1 MNNNYPIIQLAKA
14 KEHSI
19 KRFHPWIFSG
29 AIKKMD
35 DTIKEGD
42 IVKILSSQN
51 EILGIGHFQSGSIA
65 VRLLSF
71 KEEIIDQKF
80 WEEKILSAYQE
91 RIRIGVSNNKNLN
104 VYRLIFAE
112 GDYLPGLIIDMYNG
126 TAVIQAHSIG
136 MYNALHEITNALK
149 NVLKNN
155 LIAVYDKSK
164 ETLPSPFSDSINNRY
179 LYGNA
184 VTNEVNEYGNKFKID
199 WINGQKTGFF
209 IDQRENRKL
218 LGEYSKNKKV
228 LNAFC
233 YTGGFSIY
241 ALQGGAKEVHSVD
254 ISEKAIHLTNENV
267 TLNNFSNHKSYAV
280 DVFDF
285 LKNAENDYDVI
296 VLDPP
301 AFAKSRKV
309 THNAIQGYKR
319 INLMAMKKI
328 KKGGIL
334 FTFSC
339 SQAINRTLFYNT
351 IISAA
356 IESGRK
362 IRVIHHLSQPADHPV
377 NIYHPEGEYLKGLVL
392 YIE

>member
-1 MNNNYPIIQLAKA
+1 MKELYKTIQLIKG
-14 KEHSI
+14 KEQSV

-29 AIKKMD
+29 AIK
-35 DTIKEGD
+35 TIENTITEGD
-42 IVKILSSQN
+42 TVKVLSAQN
-51 EILGIGHFQSGSIA
+51 EVLGVGHYQSGSIA

-71 KEEIIDQKF
+71 NDEILNQDF
-80 WEEKILSAYQE
+80 WNKKISSAYQT
-91 RIRIGVSNNKNLN
+91 RLNLGIANNSNLN
-104 VYRLIFAE
+104 VYRLVFGE
-112 GDYLPGLIIDMYNG
+112 GDNLPGLIIDIYNN

-136 MYNALHEITNALK
+136 MHKAINEITEALK
-149 NVLKNN
+149 NVLKEN
-155 LIAVYDKSK
+155 LKSVYDKSK
-164 ETLPSPFSDSINNRY
+164 ETLPLPYSEKISNRY
-179 LYGNA
+179 LLGDAINN
-184 VTNEVNEYGNKFKID
+184 VVNEYGNKFKID
-199 WINGQKTGFF
+199 WISGQKTGFF

-218 LGEYSKNKKV
+218 LSNFCKYKKV
-228 LNAFC
+228 LNTFC

-241 ALQGGAKEVHSVD
+241 ALHAGAKEVHSVD
-254 ISEKAIHLTNENV
+254 ISEKAIQLTNENV
-267 TLNNFSNHKSYAV
+267 ALNKLNNHKSFAV

-285 LKNAENDYDVI
+285 LKNADTDYDVI

-309 THNAIQGYKR
+309 SHNAIQGYKR
-319 INLMAMKKI
+319 INAMAMKKI

-339 SQAINRTLFYNT
+339 SQAISRSLFYNT

-356 IESGRK
+356 IESGRT
-362 IRVIHHLSQPADHPV
+362 IRVLYHLSQPADHPV

>member
-1 MNNNYPIIQLAKA
+1 MSNNYKTIHLAKG

-19 KRFHPWIFSG
+19 KRFHPWVFSG
-29 AIKKMD
+29 AIKRMD
-35 DTIKEGD
+35 ENINEGD
-42 IVKILSSQN
+42 IIKILSAQN
-51 EILGIGHFQSGSIA
+51 EVLGVGHFQNGSIA
-65 VRLLSF
+65 VRLLTF
-71 KEEIIDQKF
+71 KDEIINQKF
-80 WEEKILSAYQE
+80 WEEKIASAYQT
-91 RIRIGVSNNKNLN
+91 RVNTGIANNKNLN
-104 VYRLIFAE
+104 VYRLVFAE
-112 GDYLPGLIIDMYNG
+112 GDNLPGLIIDMYNG

-136 MYNALHEITNALK
+136 MYHALEEITNALK
-149 NVLKNN
+149 NVLKEN
-155 LIAVYDKSK
+155 LKAVYDKSK
-164 ETLPSPFSDSINNRY
+164 ETLPLPFSDKLTNRY
-179 LYGNA
+179 LLGSS

-218 LGEYSKNKKV
+218 LAEYCKDKKV
-228 LNAFC
+228 LNTFC

-241 ALQGGAKEVHSVD
+241 ALNAGASEVHSVD
-254 ISEKAIHLTNENV
+254 ISEKAIQLTDENV
-267 TLNNFSNHKSYAV
+267 ALNKFNNHKSYAV

-285 LKNAENDYDVI
+285 LKNADNDYDVI

-301 AFAKSRKV
+301 AFAKSKKV
-309 THNAIQGYKR
+309 SHNAVQGYKR
-319 INLMAMKKI
+319 INVMAMKKI
-328 KKGGIL
+328 KKGGVL

-377 NIYHPEGEYLKGLVL
+377 DIFHPEGEYLKGLVV

>member
-1 MNNNYPIIQLAKA
+1 MSNNYKTILLAKG

-19 KRFHPWIFSG
+19 KRFHPWVFSG
-29 AIKKMD
+29 AIKRMD
-35 DTIKEGD
+35 ENINEGD
-42 IVKILSSQN
+42 IVKILSAQN
-51 EILGIGHFQSGSIA
+51 EVLGVGHFQNGSIA
-65 VRLLSF
+65 VRLLTF
-71 KEEIIDQKF
+71 KDEIINQKF
-80 WEEKILSAYQE
+80 WEEKIASAYQT
-91 RIRIGVSNNKNLN
+91 RVNTGIANNKNLN
-104 VYRLIFAE
+104 VYRLVFAE
-112 GDYLPGLIIDMYNG
+112 GDNLPGLIIDMYNG

-136 MYNALHEITNALK
+136 MYHALEEITNALK
-149 NVLKNN
+149 NVLKEN
-155 LIAVYDKSK
+155 LKAVYDKSK
-164 ETLPSPFSDSINNRY
+164 ETLPLPFSDKLSNRY
-179 LYGNA
+179 LLGST

-218 LGEYSKNKKV
+218 LAEYCKDKKV
-228 LNAFC
+228 LNTFC

-241 ALQGGAKEVHSVD
+241 ALNAGASEVHSVD
-254 ISEKAIHLTNENV
+254 ISEKAIQLTDENV
-267 TLNNFSNHKSYAV
+267 ALNKFNNHKSYAV

-285 LKNAENDYDVI
+285 LKNADNDYDVI

-301 AFAKSRKV
+301 AFAKSKKV
-309 THNAIQGYKR
+309 SHNAVQGYKR
-319 INLMAMKKI
+319 INVMAMKKI
-328 KKGGIL
+328 KKGGVL

-377 NIYHPEGEYLKGLVL
+377 NIFHPEGEYLKGLVV

>member
-1 MNNNYPIIQLAKA
+1 MNNKYKIIHLAKG

-19 KRFHPWIFSG
+19 KRFHPWVFSG
-29 AIKKMD
+29 AIKRMD
-35 DTIKEGD
+35 ENINEDD
-42 IVKILSSQN
+42 IVKILSAQN
-51 EILGIGHFQSGSIA
+51 EVLGVGHFQNGSIA
-65 VRLLSF
+65 VRLLTF
-71 KEEIIDQKF
+71 KDEIINQKF
-80 WEEKILSAYQE
+80 WEEKIASAYQT
-91 RIRIGVSNNKNLN
+91 RVNIGIANNKNLN
-104 VYRLIFAE
+104 VYRLVFAE
-112 GDYLPGLIIDMYNG
+112 GDNLPGLIIDMYNG

-136 MYNALHEITNALK
+136 MYHALEEITNALK
-149 NVLKNN
+149 NVLKEN
-155 LIAVYDKSK
+155 LKAVFDKSK
-164 ETLPSPFSDSINNRY
+164 ETLPLPFSDKLTNRY
-179 LYGNA
+179 LLGSS

-199 WINGQKTGFF
+199 WISGQKTGFF

-218 LGEYSKNKKV
+218 LAEYCKDKKV
-228 LNAFC
+228 LNTFC

-241 ALQGGAKEVHSVD
+241 ALNAGASEVHSVD
-254 ISEKAIHLTNENV
+254 ISEKAIQLTDENV
-267 TLNNFSNHKSYAV
+267 ALNKFNNHKSYVV

-285 LKNAENDYDVI
+285 LKNADNDYDVI

-309 THNAIQGYKR
+309 SHNAVQGYKR
-319 INLMAMKKI
+319 INVMAMKKI
-328 KKGGIL
+328 KKGGVL

-339 SQAINRTLFYNT
+339 SQAINRTLFYHT

-377 NIYHPEGEYLKGLVL
+377 NIFHPEGEYLKGLVV

>member
-1 MNNNYPIIQLAKA
+1 MNNNYKTIQLAKG
-14 KEHSI
+14 KEHSV
-19 KRFHPWIFSG
+19 KRFHPWVFSG
-29 AIKKMD
+29 AIKRMD
-35 DTIKEGD
+35 ENINEGD
-42 IVKILSSQN
+42 IVKILSDKN
-51 EILGIGHFQSGSIA
+51 EVLGIGHYQNGSISI
-65 VRLLSF
+65 RILSF
-71 KEEIIDQKF
+71 NDETIDQNF
-80 WEEKILSAYQE
+80 WNKKISSAYQA
-91 RIRIGVSNNKNLN
+91 RINTGIANNNNLD
-104 VYRLIFAE
+104 VYRLVFAE
-112 GDYLPGLIIDMYNG
+112 GDNMPGLIIDMYNG

-136 MYNALHEITNALK
+136 MYYALNEITEALK
-149 NVLKNN
+149 KVLKEN
-155 LIAVYDKSK
+155 LKAVYDKSK
-164 ETLPSPFSDSINNRY
+164 ETLPLPYSEKISNRY
-179 LYGNA
+179 LFGNA
-184 VTNEVNEYGNKFKID
+184 ETNVVNEYGNKFKID

-209 IDQRENRKL
+209 IDQRENRRL
-218 LGEYSKNKKV
+218 LAEYCKDKKV
-228 LNAFC
+228 LNTFC

-241 ALQGGAKEVHSVD
+241 ALNAGASEVHSVD
-254 ISEKAIHLTNENV
+254 ISEKAIQLTNENV
-267 TLNNFSNHKSYAV
+267 ALNKFNNHKSYAV

-285 LKNAENDYDVI
+285 LKNAENNYDVI

-309 THNAIQGYKR
+309 SHNAVQGYKR
-319 INLMAMKKI
+319 INVMAMKKI

-362 IRVIHHLSQPADHPV
+362 IRVLHHLSQPTDHPV

>member
-1 MNNNYPIIQLAKA
+1 MNKNFPIIKLSKG

-29 AIKKMD
+29 AIKELD
-35 DTIKEGD
+35 NSIKEGD

-51 EILGIGHFQSGSIA
+51 EFLGIGHFQRGSIA

-71 KEEIIDQKF
+71 KKENINQKF
-80 WEEKILSAYQE
+80 WEEKISSAYQE
-91 RIRIGVSNNKNLN
+91 RIISGIANNKNLN
-104 VYRLIFAE
+104 VYRLVFAE
-112 GDYLPGLIIDMYNG
+112 GDNLPGLIIDMYNG

-136 MYNALHEITNALK
+136 MYNALQEITNALK
-149 NVLKNN
+149 IVLKEN
-155 LIAVYDKSK
+155 LTAVYDKSK
-164 ETLPSPFSDSINNRY
+164 ETLPIPFSDSIYNRY
-179 LYGNA
+179 LYGDA
-184 VTNEVNEYGNKFKID
+184 VTNEVDEYGNKFKID

-228 LNAFC
+228 LNTFC

-241 ALQGGAKEVHSVD
+241 ALNAGAKEVHSVD

-267 TLNNFSNHKSYAV
+267 ALNNFTNHKSFAM

-301 AFAKSRKV
+301 AFAKSKKV
-309 THNAIQGYKR
+309 SHNAVQGYKR
-319 INLMAMKKI
+319 INVMAMKKI

-392 YIE
+392 HVE

>member
-1 MNNNYPIIQLAKA
+1 MNNKYPIIQLAKG
-14 KEHSI
+14 KEHSV

-29 AIKKMD
+29 AIKKMEEG
-35 DTIKEGD
+35 IREGD
-42 IVKILSSQN
+42 VVKVVSSNN
-51 EILGIGHFQSGSIA
+51 EVLGIGHFQHGSIA

-71 KEEIIDQKF
+71 KDENINQTF
-80 WEEKILSAYQE
+80 WEEKISSAYQE
-91 RIRIGVSNNKNLN
+91 RIYTGIANNKNLN
-104 VYRLIFAE
+104 VYRLVFAE
-112 GDYLPGLIIDMYNG
+112 GDNLPGLIIDMYNG

-136 MYNALHEITNALK
+136 MYNELQEITNALK
-149 NVLKNN
+149 NVLKDN

-179 LYGNA
+179 LLGNA

-228 LNAFC
+228 LNTFC

-241 ALQGGAKEVHSVD
+241 ALNAGATLVHSVD
-254 ISEKAIHLTNENV
+254 ISEKAIQLTDENV
-267 TLNNFSNHKSYAV
+267 ALNNFSNHKSFAV

-285 LKNAENDYDVI
+285 LKNADKDYDVI

-309 THNAIQGYKR
+309 SHNAVQGYKR
-319 INLMAMKKI
+319 INSMAMKKI

-351 IISAA
+351 VISAA

-392 YIE
+392 YVE

>member
-1 MNNNYPIIQLAKA
+1 MSHNYKTIQLAKG
-14 KEHSI
+14 KEHSV
-19 KRFHPWIFSG
+19 KRFHPWVFSG
-29 AIKKMD
+29 AIKRMD
-35 DTIKEGD
+35 ENINEGD
-42 IVKILSSQN
+42 LVKILSAQN
-51 EILGIGHFQSGSIA
+51 EVLGVGHFQNGSIA
-65 VRLLSF
+65 VRILTF
-71 KEEIIDQKF
+71 KDEIIDQKF
-80 WEEKILSAYQE
+80 WNEKINSAYQT
-91 RIRIGVSNNKNLN
+91 RINTGIANNNNLN
-104 VYRLIFAE
+104 VYRLVFAE
-112 GDYLPGLIIDMYNG
+112 GDNLPGLIIDMYNG

-136 MYNALHEITNALK
+136 MYHAINAITEALK
-149 NVLKNN
+149 NILKEN
-155 LIAVYDKSK
+155 LKAIYDKSK
-164 ETLPSPFSDSINNRY
+164 ETLPLAYSEKISNRY
-179 LYGNA
+179 LFENA

-218 LGEYSKNKKV
+218 LGKYCKDKKV
-228 LNAFC
+228 LNTFC

-241 ALQGGAKEVHSVD
+241 ALNAGAKEVHSVD
-254 ISEKAIHLTNENV
+254 ISEKAIQLTDENV
-267 TLNNFSNHKSYAV
+267 ALNKFNNHKSFAV

-285 LKNAENDYDVI
+285 LKNADTDYDVI

-309 THNAIQGYKR
+309 SHNAVQGYKR
-319 INLMAMKKI
+319 INVMAMKKI

-339 SQAINRTLFYNT
+339 SQAISRTLFYNT

-356 IESGRK
+356 IESGRT